1 MYDDLDIDIDL
12 DLAEYDKYIKKE
24 YEEYME
30 YIYQEHLRYEWVFNY
45 DGELGEFV
53 ILCA

>member
-1 MYDDLDIDIDL
+1 MYDDLDIDLDL
-12 DLAEYDKYIKKE
+12 YLAEY
-24 YEEYME
+24 E

>member
-1 MYDDLDIDIDL
+1 MYDDLDIDI

-24 YEEYME
+24 YIE
-30 YIYQEHLRYEWVFNY
+30 YIYQEHLRYEWIFNY
-45 DGELGEFV
+45 DGEFGEFV